1 MAGLFVQISVSA
13 DGFIEDADGK
23 LDWFTEDKTA
33 EDYATDTLRSI
44 GGMVFGRTAHAL
56 LAEFWKNAPSDDPS
70 PDLPEQARLMN
81 GLPKYVLTH
90 GTLEVDWQH
99 SHRVTLHDL
108 HRIKREASRPIALF
122 AGASAG
128 TRSARSGPRRRVAP
142 HPLSGAAG
150 QGQAALRRGRP
161 AKPAGAGGGAT
172 VHIRGRR
179 VSLLGRRLTRRALPV
194 CAAAHL
200 TGRRTILSSSTG
212 PQSKRNDRHLG
223 SPLSRAAY
231 HPGFCASAAGG
242 LVTFQ
247 AAWLSSG
254 RSDAR
259 RRCRTACPDRS
270 GSASRAAVG
279 AARPSSRR

>member
-122 AGASAG
+122 AGASAV
-128 TRSARSGPRRRVAP
+128 R
-142 HPLSGAAG
+142 
-150 QGQAALRRGRP
+150 AAL
-161 AKPAGAGGGAT
+161 GAGL
-172 VHIRGRR
+172 VDELRLIRFP
-179 VSLLGRRLTRRALPV
+179 VLLGRGKPLFDGAGQRNQLALAEERQFTSGAV
-194 CAAAHL
+194 V
-200 TGRRTILSSSTG
+200 
-212 PQSKRNDRHLG
+212 
-223 SPLSRAAY
+223 SRY
-231 HPGFCASAAGG
+231 SFGG
-242 LVTFQ
+242 
-247 AAWLSSG
+247 
-254 RSDAR
+254 
-259 RRCRTACPDRS
+259 
-270 GSASRAAVG
+270 
-279 AARPSSRR
+279 

>member
-56 LAEFWKNAPSDDPS
+56 LAEFWKNAPADDPS

-108 HRIKREASRPIALF
+108 QRIKREASRPIALF
-122 AGASAG
+122 AGASAV
-128 TRSARSGPRRRVAP
+128 R
-142 HPLSGAAG
+142 
-150 QGQAALRRGRP
+150 AAL
-161 AKPAGAGGGAT
+161 GAGL
-172 VHIRGRR
+172 VDELRLIRFP
-179 VSLLGRRLTRRALPV
+179 VLLGRGKPLFDGAGQRNQLALAEERQFTSGAV
-194 CAAAHL
+194 V
-200 TGRRTILSSSTG
+200 
-212 PQSKRNDRHLG
+212 
-223 SPLSRAAY
+223 SRY
-231 HPGFCASAAGG
+231 SFGG
-242 LVTFQ
+242 
-247 AAWLSSG
+247 
-254 RSDAR
+254 
-259 RRCRTACPDRS
+259 
-270 GSASRAAVG
+270 
-279 AARPSSRR
+279 